1 MHLQAKTLKVSATG
15 ASKAELEGA
24 VETLSAEIAGAS
36 VLEAEDL
43 KADDAHINCAGAG
56 VAEVHVA
63 KQLWAQAAGAS
74 KITYRGKP
82 NVQHQM
88 TVGGSQISA
97 R

>member
-1 MHLQAKTLKVSATG
+1 M
-15 ASKAELEGA
+15 
-24 VETLSAEIAGAS
+24 
-36 VLEAEDL
+36 LEAEDL

-74 KITYRGKP
+74 KILYHGNP
-82 NVQHQM
+82 HVEHQM
-88 TVGGSQISA
+88 AVGGSQISA